1 MLLLSKK
8 TCLEYLRLWDT
19 SLGRFLKVSSVF
31 IRRGGMI
38 QGRVNGHRRYSA
50 DLAQGGLEIPCILT
64 YTINNKKEWVKTKRT
79 INVTLG
85 LITADSMDGLVNLE
99 ALASI
104 ESSFGS
110 TPPVAVESPGS
121 MIDLTAHCS
130 SDDQSPPK
138 KKPKLLSK
146 EDIIMGQELSDL
158 EINFAQD
165 LLQGQYPKLTGLQS
179 TLFQERNKLFPSSFI
194 TNCI

>member
-1 MLLLSKK
+1 
-8 TCLEYLRLWDT
+8 
-19 SLGRFLKVSSVF
+19 
-31 IRRGGMI
+31 MI

-64 YTINNKKEWVKTKRT
+64 YTIDNKKEWVKTKHT

-121 MIDLTAHCS
+121 MIDLTVRCS

-138 KKPKLLSK
+138 KKPKIFSK